1 MEKILEDL
9 KNTAKTA
16 MKKSGEIL
24 ELGKLKIAA
33 VDTQNE
39 INKAFCELGRAL
51 YNAEKSGSEDAEELK
66 QMIDNIDN
74 LYEKLSVQ
82 EEQYRELKNEKK
94 CSSCGA
100 KCSDK
105 SNFCSVCGEKFE

>member
-1 MEKILEDL
+1 MEKILADL

-51 YNAEKSGSEDAEELK
+51 YNAEKAGSEDAESLK
-66 QMIDNIDN
+66 KMIDDIDN
-74 LYEKLSVQ
+74 LYEKLALQ
-82 EEQYRELKNEKK
+82 EEQYAELKNEKK
-94 CSSCGA
+94 CKSCGS

-105 SNFCSVCGEKFE
+105 SNFCSVCGERFE